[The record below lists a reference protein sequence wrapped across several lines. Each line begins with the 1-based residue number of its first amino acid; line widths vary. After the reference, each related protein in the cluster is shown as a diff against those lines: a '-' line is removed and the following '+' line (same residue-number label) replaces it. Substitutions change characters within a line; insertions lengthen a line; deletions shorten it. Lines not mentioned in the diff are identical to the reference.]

1 MKKLTL
7 REIAEATG
15 GTLPKGG
22 EDVTVSE
29 ISTDSRKINNNT
41 LFVPLIGERFD
52 AHKFIDDVVKKG
64 AAAFVSDRKTETGA
78 PYVLVKDTTKALG
91 DIAAYY
97 RSLFDISVVG
107 ITGSTGKTTTKE
119 LTAAVL
125 SAKYKVV
132 KTEGNFNNHIGLPL
146 TVFNIDE
153 TTEAA
158 VLEMGM
164 NHFGEISYLGKIA
177 KPNAALIT
185 NVGVSHIE
193 YLGSREGILKA
204 KCEIFES
211 LKPGGEKILNGEC
224 DMLST
229 LRGKEENTC
238 FYGFDAETCDV
249 YAEDIEYVS
258 LSETRFTAVIKGERV
273 KLTLKNA
280 PGRHMVL
287 NALGAAAVGHC
298 FGLSPDEIKKGI
310 EAFKPGDKRLNII
323 DTARYTLINDTYNA
337 NPQSVKAGLDVI
349 APLEGRSVAILGEMF
364 ELGEDSPKYHREV
377 GEYAAKAGIDIVVGI
392 GNENVMQLTLG
403 ASFGGVKKVFYYE
416 NKEDFYNNIKK
427 IFKPG
432 DTVLI
437 KASRGA
443 KFEEITEKLVKKGNA
458 PF

>member
-7 REIAEATG
+7 REIAEASG
-15 GTLPKGG
+15 GRLFNDSGNT
-22 EDVTVSE
+22 TVSE
-29 ISTDSRKINNNT
+29 ISTDSRKINKNT
-41 LFVPLIGERFD
+41 LFIPLIGERFD
-52 AHKFIDDVVKKG
+52 AHKFIEDVIKRG
-64 AAAFVSDRKTETGA
+64 TAAFISDREIKTDT

-97 RSLFDISVVG
+97 RGLFDIPVVG

-125 SAKYKVV
+125 SAKFKVV

-153 TTEAA
+153 TTEAV

-177 KPNAALIT
+177 RPDAALIT

-211 LKPGGEKILNGEC
+211 LKPGGKKILNGEC

-238 FYGFDAETCDV
+238 FYGFDSKTCGV
-249 YAEDIEYVS
+249 YAEDIEYLS
-258 LSETRFTAVIKGERV
+258 LNETRFTAVIKGEKV

-287 NALGAAAVGHC
+287 NALGAAAVGHS
-298 FGLSPDEIKKGI
+298 FGLSLEKIKKGI
-310 EAFKPGDKRLNII
+310 EAFTPGDKRLNII
-323 DTARYTLINDTYNA
+323 NTARYTLINDTYNA

-349 APLEGRSVAILGEMF
+349 APLEGRSIAVLGEML

-377 GEYAAKAGIDIVVGI
+377 GEYAAKAGTDVVVGI

-416 NKEDFYNNIKK
+416 TKEDFYNNMKK

-443 KFEEITEKLVKKGNA
+443 RFEEITERLIKKGNA
-458 PF
+458 EF

>member
-7 REIAEATG
+7 REIGESTG
-15 GTLPKGG
+15 GKLFNTDGSL
-22 EDVTVSE
+22 EISR
-29 ISTDSRKINNNT
+29 ISTDSRKIDNNT
-41 LFVPLIGERFD
+41 LFIPLIGERFD
-52 AHKFIDDVVKKG
+52 AHKFIGDVVKKG
-64 AAAFVSDRKTETGA
+64 TAAFISDRKVDTKA
-78 PYVLVKDTTKALG
+78 PYVLVDDTTKALG

-97 RSLFDISVVG
+97 RTLFDIPVIG

-158 VLEMGM
+158 VIEMGM

-177 KPNAALIT
+177 RPSAALIT
-185 NVGVSHIE
+185 NIGVSHIE

-211 LKPGGEKILNGEC
+211 LKEGGAKILNGEC

-238 FYGFDAETCDV
+238 FYGFDCGSCDV
-249 YAEDIEYVS
+249 YAKDIEYVS
-258 LSETRFTAVIKGERV
+258 LRETRFTAVIKGEEI
-273 KLTLKNA
+273 KLTLKDA
-280 PGRHMVL
+280 PGKHMVL
-287 NALGAAAVGHC
+287 NALGAAAAGSY
-298 FGLSPDEIKKGI
+298 FGLSPEEIQRGI
-310 EAFKPGDKRLNII
+310 SSFTPGDKRLNII
-323 DTARYTLINDTYNA
+323 ETERYTLINDTYNA
-337 NPQSVKAGLDVI
+337 NPQSVKAGIDVI
-349 APLEGRSVAILGEMF
+349 APLQGRSAAVLGEML
-364 ELGEDSPKYHREV
+364 ELGENSPEYHREV
-377 GEYAAKAGIDIVVGI
+377 GEYAAKAGIDVIVGI

-403 ASFGGVKKVFYYE
+403 ASFGGAKKVFYYE
-416 NKEDFYNNIKK
+416 NKEDFYKNIKK
-427 IFKPG
+427 ILKKN

-443 KFEEITEKLVKKGNA
+443 KFEEITEKLNHG
-458 PF
+458 

>member
-7 REIAEATG
+7 REITESTG
-15 GTLPKGG
+15 GKLFNNDGSAQI
-22 EDVTVSE
+22 SE
-29 ISTDSRKINNNT
+29 VSTDSRKINSNT

-64 AAAFVSDRKTETGA
+64 AAAFISDREIETDY
-78 PYVLVKDTTKALG
+78 PYVLVEDTTKALG

-97 RSLFDISVVG
+97 RSLFNIPVAR

-146 TVFNIDE
+146 TIFNIDE

-158 VLEMGM
+158 VIEMGM

-177 KPNAALIT
+177 KPDAALIT

-211 LKPGGEKILNGEC
+211 LKEGGPRILNGEC

-229 LRGKEENTC
+229 LRGKEDNTC
-238 FYGFDAETCDV
+238 FYGFDSESCDV

-258 LSETRFTAVIKGERV
+258 LKETRFTAVIKNERV

-280 PGRHMVL
+280 PGKHMVL
-287 NALGAAAVGHC
+287 NALGAAAVGYS
-298 FGLSPDEIKKGI
+298 FGLSLEEIQKGI
-310 EAFKPGDKRLNII
+310 EAFTPGDKRLNII
-323 DTARYTLINDTYNA
+323 DTQRYTLINDTYNA
-337 NPQSVKAGLDVI
+337 NPQSVKAGIDVI
-349 APLEGRSVAILGEMF
+349 APLEGRSVAILGEML
-364 ELGEDSPKYHREV
+364 ELGENSPEYHREV
-377 GEYAAKAGIDIVVGI
+377 GEYAAKAGIDVIVGI

-403 ASFGGVKKVFYYE
+403 ASFGGAKKVFYYE
-416 NKEDFYNNIKK
+416 TKEDLYEIIKK
-427 IFKPG
+427 IFKMK

-437 KASRGA
+437 KASRVS
-443 KFEEITEKLVKKGNA
+443 KLQ
-458 PF
+458 